1 MIWKS
6 KRLGILLLILL
17 VLGMA
22 VLNTGAKASGISP
35 GDPDKGVIASHQT
48 LRVSPNTAKYLAR
61 TELNRLPFSELRN
74 AEVGKM
80 TLFYFPDGRPAYYE
94 VPLLK
99 GGKVIGIMF
108 VPALKTMP
116 PTWMQVFKG
125 NIPIS
130 QQLDKLA
137 KERGITHYRYVVLG
151 AAIFGIQKE
160 DGTVIDMA
168 GREYKIDPNKPF
180 KFAIES
186 EGNVGLWDSL
196 TR

>member
-1 MIWKS
+1 MEKEAI
-6 KRLGILLLILL
+6 
-17 VLGMA
+17 A
-22 VLNTGAKASGISP
+22 LN
-35 GDPDKGVIASHQT
+35 QT
-48 LRVSPNTAKYLAR
+48 PKVSPDTARYLAKI
-61 TELNRLPFSELRN
+61 ELDKVPFPELKD
-74 AEVGKM
+74 AKIGEMK
-80 TLFYFPDGRPAYYE
+80 LFYFPDGRPAYYE
-94 VPLLK
+94 VPVLK
-99 GGKVIGIMF
+99 EGKIIGVMF

-125 NIPIS
+125 NELIS

-137 KERGITHYRYVVLG
+137 KERGITNYRYVVLG

-160 DGTVIDMA
+160 DGTVVDMA

-186 EGNVGLWDSL
+186 EENVGLWDSF

>member
-1 MIWKS
+1 MRQRV
-6 KRLGILLLILL
+6 KRFGIVLL
-17 VLGMA
+17 VLVLSMA
-22 VLNTGAKASGISP
+22 ILSTGARAFGTPTKIPIKISEP
-35 GDPDKGVIASHQT
+35 NPTPK
-48 LRVSPNTAKYLAR
+48 VSPSLAQYLAR
-61 TELNRLPFSELRN
+61 TELDKVPFPEFKD
-74 AEVGKM
+74 AKIGEMK
-80 TLFYFPDGRPAYYE
+80 LFYFPDGRPAYYE
-94 VPLLK
+94 VPVLK
-99 GGKVIGIMF
+99 EGKIIGVMF

-125 NIPIS
+125 NELIS

-137 KERGITHYRYVVLG
+137 KERGITNYRYVVLG

-160 DGTVIDMA
+160 DGTVVDMA

-186 EGNVGLWDSL
+186 EENVGLWDSF

>member
-1 MIWKS
+1 MRQRV
-6 KRLGILLLILL
+6 KRFGIVLL
-17 VLGMA
+17 VLVLSMA
-22 VLNTGAKASGISP
+22 ILSTGARAFGTPTKIPIKISEP
-35 GDPDKGVIASHQT
+35 NPTPK
-48 LRVSPNTAKYLAR
+48 VSPSLAQYLAR
-61 TELNRLPFSELRN
+61 TELDKVPFPEFKD
-74 AEVGKM
+74 AKIGEMK
-80 TLFYFPDGRPAYYE
+80 LFYFPDGRPAYYE
-94 VPLLK
+94 AQLLK
-99 GGKVIGIMF
+99 GGKVVGIMF

-125 NIPIS
+125 NELIS

-137 KERGITHYRYVVLG
+137 KERGITNYRYVVLG

-160 DGTVIDMA
+160 DGTVVDMA

-186 EGNVGLWDSL
+186 EENVGLWDSF